1 MKALLLYTGLMFIMS
16 TASYS
21 QSDTASQTTTRDTEF
36 PGGVDSLY
44 RLLEQSFRIMRSDH
58 GFNQYE
64 ELVGDV
70 RLTINKKGEVVTVN
84 SGLTRIEYELERAL
98 LALPPFTPALVG
110 GKPVTS
116 YVELKFLFFIKGNH
130 LEVTDHL
137 SWHTYTRTKDTGW
150 LKAGMIGVAVILFL
164 LLWGV

>member
-1 MKALLLYTGLMFIMS
+1 
-16 TASYS
+16 
-21 QSDTASQTTTRDTEF
+21 
-36 PGGVDSLY
+36 
-44 RLLEQSFRIMRSDH
+44 MRSDH